1 MKRKL
6 RILFLVLV
14 AGLVELSVSA
24 QCAMC
29 RATAESASTN
39 VDPGI
44 GEGLNSAIV
53 YMMAAPYL
61 LLGTVCVVF
70 WRKKIQTFI
79 KS

>member
-1 MKRKL
+1 MKRVL
-6 RILFLVLV
+6 TFLWMPALLLLLHG
-14 AGLVELSVSA
+14 AATA

-29 RATAESASTN
+29 RATAESASAN

-61 LLGTVCVVF
+61 LIGTVVVVF
-70 WRKKIQTFI
+70 WRKKIVTFI